1 MNEYEGHKNSVAT
14 QVAGTGEHK
23 SAFLAELEKCKQTPA
38 GAGDL
43 TPTPSRPTS
52 PHQARESSARDTP
65 PSTNGSK
72 STTRLTNGT
81 GSCSKKADRVEGK
94 SSTFFFIFGSRAE
107 VMAAEFTVTS
117 ANSLPRSTV
126 TDRLHAYSA
135 ADTERGPSGTSTV
148 YDTRLP
154 SSPDSLL
161 PSRSLTPKYRY
172 EAFSVYAANRNK
184 DMSDSSSHPAPT
196 SGPRPTPSRRQ
207 QQSQQPQ
214 PQSQHQQRG
223 LQPYGYYAS
232 SSTSESGFP
241 RNLPSMSSQGGHQS
255 LAHTQ
260 QPTTMQRSAGFVGQY
275 TMTPPSSSLY
285 PQHQVQHQYTYSQL
299 NIPGMPPLP
308 HTHSHTPPEFYP
320 VGHSASPSLPPLY
333 APSFHTSIAQ
343 EHAATPALTFDYERA
358 GNSGRSPSAG
368 PSSPYATQQ
377 PFAPFSFHPTITATP
392 QFTHSHSPFS
402 SPFPAQQSQHTQQ
415 QYPPPSYMYM
425 TRASP
430 SSTED
435 ISQPQQQPP
444 ATWWFIPPHSASPS
458 TGPYPNMYYV
468 EAYGNP
474 SNPGPG
480 LGQAPGLPS
489 LPSPSSSRTMP
500 PSAISMPD
508 LSGSSGPG
516 SGMGASA
523 GGPQRPLETPSK
535 PGSNTSS
542 RAHPSPS
549 PLALGESVTE
559 NGHQQSQQE
568 LQQGEPKRFSRRS
581 FLPNPPVHRSEW
593 VMWIGNVPSD
603 ATHDELWRFFTR
615 PVSPSI
621 PLTAELRSP
630 YRQQQPQPPHLPAGL
645 LSPTGSSSASDTNPA
660 DTSGVQSVFLI
671 ARSNCAF
678 VNYASEEYLA
688 AAVQRFNG
696 IPLRPGDPRCPRLV
710 CRVRGKDEDLRAG
723 VGAQR
728 GTGVHTRWVREQ
740 RERAR
745 EQQDKRAA
753 KNEGALTDTE
763 TSASEPPGTP
773 LSTAVTESG
782 TEAST
787 QSSGRPPPHHS
798 SSSGSTTSGFLSHYF
813 PKRYFILKSLT
824 QYDLDLSV
832 EKGVWATQPHNET
845 VLNQAFRNSSDVYL
859 IFSVNKSGE
868 FYGYARMAGPIGKA
882 AVDRVSWASRTD
894 SQPSQH
900 THSPAASFVSSV
912 AGMGSQVGETI
923 PEENEGTPPESK
935 EGNISKGKERDTVPE
950 RPVMI
955 FSPSEHRLSQDSP
968 QPVTPATQKR
978 LSTAEEMDTDKIP
991 ISEGAPSAPLPDQGF
1006 RDSLLQ
1012 SSRPLMTAR
1021 PTTLTTAPAVM
1032 GPQYRPITSARTD
1045 GLASETLDPRMLR
1058 RHLPQV
1064 ELDPEAPYRAM
1075 RGEESHASS
1084 RESSVEDADRVK
1096 RRDTLN
1102 KVASVLGGGSK
1113 LREVLQAES
1122 PEPPEVGPDMQG
1134 EHGDRSPQWG
1144 SPFKVQWIRTQRL
1157 PFSRTRHLRNPWN
1170 HEREVK
1176 VSRDGTELEPTTGQA
1191 LLDEWDK
1198 EDPEPLPPAPPSGGA
1213 GAAVGRRG
1221 PHYRK
1226 PQSSQTST
1234 MVETVGS
1241 GPGSP
1246 RPHQQ
1251 KQRPR

>member
-23 SAFLAELEKCKQTPA
+23 SAFLTEFEKCKQTPA

-52 PHQARESSARDTP
+52 PRQAREPSARDVP

-72 STTRLTNGT
+72 STIPLTNGI
-81 GSCSKKADRVEGK
+81 GSFSKKTDRG
-94 SSTFFFIFGSRAE
+94 E
-107 VMAAEFTVTS
+107 VI
-117 ANSLPRSTV
+117 
-126 TDRLHAYSA
+126 DRLHARSA

-148 YDTRLP
+148 HDTRLL
-154 SSPDSLL
+154 SSPDIPF
-161 PSRSLTPKYRY
+161 PSRSLTPKYRS
-172 EAFSVYAANRNK
+172 EAFSVPATSRDK
-184 DMSDSSSHPAPT
+184 DMSDSSSHPAST
-196 SGPRPTPSRRQ
+196 YGPRPTLSRRQ
-207 QQSQQPQ
+207 QPQQ
-214 PQSQHQQRG
+214 QSQHQQHG

-232 SSTSESGFP
+232 PSTSESGFP
-241 RNLPSMSSQGGHQS
+241 RNLPSISSQGGHQP

-260 QPTTMQRSAGFVGQY
+260 QPATVQRSASFVGQY
-275 TMTPPSSSLY
+275 TMTPPPSSLY
-285 PQHQVQHQYTYSQL
+285 PQHQVPHQYTYPQL
-299 NIPGMPPLP
+299 SIPGMPPLP

-320 VGHSASPSLPPLY
+320 VGHSASPSQPPLY

-343 EHAATPALTFDYERA
+343 EHAPTPALTFDYERT

-377 PFAPFSFHPTITATP
+377 PFAPFSFHPSITATP

-402 SPFPAQQSQHTQQ
+402 SPFPAQQSGHTQQ
-415 QYPPPSYMYM
+415 QYPPPSYVYM
-425 TRASP
+425 TRPSP

-458 TGPYPNMYYV
+458 AGSYPNIYYV

-480 LGQAPGLPS
+480 LSQAPGLPS
-489 LPSPSSSRTMP
+489 LPSPSPSRTMP
-500 PSAISMPD
+500 PSAIFMPD
-508 LSGSSGPG
+508 LSGSSGPR
-516 SGMGASA
+516 SGISANA
-523 GGPQRPLETPSK
+523 GGSQRPLEMSSK
-535 PGSNTSS
+535 SGSSTSS

-559 NGHQQSQQE
+559 SGHQQSQRD
-568 LQQGEPKRFSRRS
+568 LQQGESKRSSRRS

-593 VMWIGNVPSD
+593 VMWVGNVPSD
-603 ATHDELWRFFTR
+603 ATHDELWHFFTR

-621 PLTAELRSP
+621 QLSADTRSP
-630 YRQQQPQPPHLPAGL
+630 YRQQQPQPQPPHLPAGL
-645 LSPTGSSSASDTNPA
+645 LSPNGSSSASDTNPVDA
-660 DTSGVQSVFLI
+660 SGVQSVFLI

-678 VNYASEEYLA
+678 VNYASEAYLA

-740 RERAR
+740 RERAL

-787 QSSGRPPPHHS
+787 QSSGRRPPHHS
-798 SSSGSTTSGFLSHYF
+798 SSSGSTTSGFLSRYF

-824 QYDLDLSV
+824 QHDLDLSV
-832 EKGVWATQPHNET
+832 EKGVWATQPHNEI

-868 FYGYARMAGPIGKA
+868 FYGYARMASLIGKA
-882 AVDRVSWASRTD
+882 AMDRVSWASRTD
-894 SQPSQH
+894 PQPSQR
-900 THSPAASFVSSV
+900 THSPAASFASSV
-912 AGMGSQVGETI
+912 AGMGSQVSETI
-923 PEENEGTPPESK
+923 PEENEGSSPENK
-935 EGNISKGKERDTVPE
+935 EGNISKGKERNTVPE

-955 FSPSEHRLSQDSP
+955 FSPSEHRLAQDSP

-978 LSTAEEMDTDKIP
+978 LSNSEEIGTDKIP
-991 ISEGAPSAPLPDQGF
+991 SSEEASSAPLPDQGF
-1006 RDSLLQ
+1006 RDSLRQ
-1012 SSRPLMTAR
+1012 NSKPLPTAR

-1032 GPQYRPITSARTD
+1032 GPHYHPITSARTD

-1058 RHLPQV
+1058 RHLPGV

-1075 RGEESHASS
+1075 RGEGSHASS
-1084 RESSVEDADRVK
+1084 GESPVEDADRVK

-1102 KVASVLGGGSK
+1102 KVASVSGGGSK
-1113 LREVLQAES
+1113 LREVLQAKT
-1122 PEPPEVGPDMQG
+1122 PEPPEVAPGIQE
-1134 EHGDRSPQWG
+1134 EHGDQSPQWG
-1144 SPFKVQWIRTQRL
+1144 CPFKVQWIRNQRL

-1176 VSRDGTELEPTTGQA
+1176 VSRDGTELEPSVGQT

-1198 EDPEPLPPAPPSGGA
+1198 EDPEPLPPAPPSGGTD
-1213 GAAVGRRG
+1213 AALGRRG

-1226 PQSSQTST
+1226 PQSSQAST
-1234 MVETVGS
+1234 MVETLGS
-1241 GPGSP
+1241 GPDSP

>member
-1 MNEYEGHKNSVAT
+1 MNEYEGHKNSVTT

-23 SAFLAELEKCKQTPA
+23 SAFLTELEKCKQTPA

-52 PHQARESSARDTP
+52 PLQAGESSARDVH

-72 STTRLTNGT
+72 STITLTNGT
-81 GSCSKKADRVEGK
+81 DSFSKKADRGEGK
-94 SSTFFFIFGSRAE
+94 SSTFYHFKEPCR

-117 ANSLPRSTV
+117 AISLPRSTPI
-126 TDRLHAYSA
+126 DRSHARSA

-148 YDTRLP
+148 YDTRLLAN
-154 SSPDSLL
+154 PDS
-161 PSRSLTPKYRY
+161 PRSLTPKYRS
-172 EAFSVYAANRNK
+172 EASSMPATSRAK
-184 DMSDSSSHPAPT
+184 DMSDSSSHPAST
-196 SGPRPTPSRRQ
+196 YGPRPTLSRRQ
-207 QQSQQPQ
+207 HQPQ
-214 PQSQHQQRG
+214 QQSQHQQLG

-232 SSTSESGFP
+232 PTTSENGFP
-241 RNLPSMSSQGGHQS
+241 RNLPSISSQGGHQP

-260 QPTTMQRSAGFVGQY
+260 QPTAVQRSTSFVGQY
-275 TMTPPSSSLY
+275 TMTSPPSSLY
-285 PQHQVQHQYTYSQL
+285 PQHQVPHQYTYPQL
-299 NIPGMPPLP
+299 SIPGMPPLP

-320 VGHSASPSLPPLY
+320 VSHSASPSQAPLY

-343 EHAATPALTFDYERA
+343 EHAPTPALTFDYEQT
-358 GNSGRSPSAG
+358 GNPGRSPSVG

-402 SPFPAQQSQHTQQ
+402 SPFPAQQSRHTQQ
-415 QYPPPSYMYM
+415 QYPPPSYVYM
-425 TRASP
+425 TRPSP

-458 TGPYPNMYYV
+458 AGPYPNMYYV

-480 LGQAPGLPS
+480 LSQAPGLPP
-489 LPSPSSSRTMP
+489 LPSPSPSRTMP
-500 PSAISMPD
+500 SSAIFMPD
-508 LSGSSGPG
+508 ISGISGPG
-516 SGMGASA
+516 SGISASA
-523 GGPQRPLETPSK
+523 AGPQRPLEASSK
-535 PGSNTSS
+535 SESSTSS

-559 NGHQQSQQE
+559 SRHQQSQQD
-568 LQQGEPKRFSRRS
+568 LQQGEPKRSSRRS

-621 PLTAELRSP
+621 PLSADTRSP

-645 LSPTGSSSASDTNPA
+645 LSPNGSSSASDTNPE
-660 DTSGVQSVFLI
+660 DTCGVQSVFLI

-678 VNYASEEYLA
+678 VNYASEAYLA

-710 CRVRGKDEDLRAG
+710 CRIRGKDEDLRAG

-740 RERAR
+740 RERAL

-773 LSTAVTESG
+773 LSATLTESG

-787 QSSGRPPPHHS
+787 QSSGRQLPHHS
-798 SSSGSTTSGFLSHYF
+798 SSSGSTTSGFLSRYF

-824 QYDLDLSV
+824 QHDLDLSV

-868 FYGYARMAGPIGKA
+868 FYGYARMASLIGKA

-900 THSPAASFVSSV
+900 THSPAASFASSV
-912 AGMGSQVGETI
+912 AGMGSQVNETI
-923 PEENEGTPPESK
+923 PEENEGSSPESK

-955 FSPSEHRLSQDSP
+955 FSPSEHRLAQDSP

-978 LSTAEEMDTDKIP
+978 LSTAEETSTGKIP
-991 ISEGAPSAPLPDQGF
+991 SSEEASSAPLPNQGF
-1006 RDSLLQ
+1006 RDQLQ
-1012 SSRPLMTAR
+1012 SPGPLLTARPTTR

-1032 GPQYRPITSARTD
+1032 GPHYHPILSARTD

-1058 RHLPQV
+1058 RQLPGV

-1075 RGEESHASS
+1075 RGGGSHTSSGESP
-1084 RESSVEDADRVK
+1084 VEDADRVK

-1102 KVASVLGGGSK
+1102 KVASVSGGGSK
-1113 LREVLQAES
+1113 LREVLQAET
-1122 PEPPEVGPDMQG
+1122 PEPAKVGPSMQ
-1134 EHGDRSPQWG
+1134 EERGDQSPQWG

-1176 VSRDGTELEPTTGQA
+1176 VSRDGTELEPSVGQA

-1198 EDPEPLPPAPPSGGA
+1198 EDPEPLPPALPSA
-1213 GAAVGRRG
+1213 GTDAAVGRRG

-1241 GPGSP
+1241 GPDSP

-1251 KQRPR
+1251 KQRSR